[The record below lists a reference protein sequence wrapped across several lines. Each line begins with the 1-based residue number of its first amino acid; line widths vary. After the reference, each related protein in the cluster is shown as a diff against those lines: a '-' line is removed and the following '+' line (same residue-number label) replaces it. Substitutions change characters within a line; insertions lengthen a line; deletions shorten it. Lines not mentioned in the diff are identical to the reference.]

1 MESYREFLDRIDLE
15 ADMKSGDTKKKIEVR
30 FYEQADDDLL
40 KFAVIIAR
48 SNGKWVI
55 CKHRE
60 RETYEVP
67 GGHRDAGETIYE
79 TACRELQEETGA
91 NSFEIKPVCVY
102 SVIGKTRVDE
112 TLNTET
118 FGMLY
123 TAEIFTF
130 GELNSE
136 IEKILI
142 MDELPD
148 VWTYPLIQ
156 PKLIEEAKRRG
167 CL

>member
-1 MESYREFLDRIDLE
+1 MEIRDIEQ
-15 ADMKSGDTKKKIEVR
+15 KTEVR
-30 FYEQADDDLL
+30 FYEQVEDNLL

-48 SNGKWVI
+48 FNGKWVI

-67 GGHRDAGETIYE
+67 GGHRDAGESIYE
-79 TACRELQEETGA
+79 AACRELQEETGA
-91 NSFEIKPVCVY
+91 VSFEIKPVCVY
-102 SVIGKTRVDE
+102 SVIGRTRVDE
-112 TLNTET
+112 SLNGET

-142 MDELPD
+142 MDELPE